1 VGCGVE
7 VWDGEKV
14 SLSLRPAA
22 QSLQTPPTP
31 FSSNV
36 PAIIRPVN
44 QIPLHSPGLFEGSQ
58 RGLRQV
64 FTSRGPG
71 RPPGSPMR
79 RPMILRAADGLEPG
93 RTSVVGMTPM
103 FTRRPHNTTDRPA
116 GQRGNILKAALVLY
130 PDLARR
136 PLRRCVPT
144 HFNRPA
150 IKFGTNPRLQSATG
164 MRPSAMSPHLR
175 D

>member
-1 VGCGVE
+1 MGCGVE

-36 PAIIRPVN
+36 PAIFRPVN
-44 QIPLHSPGLFEGSQ
+44 QIRPGQ
-58 RGLRQV
+58 PRA
-64 FTSRGPG
+64 SRGEPTRCPTG
-71 RPPGSPMR
+71 LHKPQSRPPPGSPMR
-79 RPMILRAADGLEPG
+79 RPMILRAADGLGPG

-130 PDLARR
+130 RDLAWR
-136 PLRRCVPT
+136 PLRGCVPT

-175 D
+175 N